1 MYVGLFISRSW
12 IISKVAQRIYLC
24 CALLAIAEFGL
35 ILATHAALAATG
47 AAELRGAARTLV
59 HILIV
64 PAVVGTATLF
74 VAMWY
79 FWFGIDD
86 SGWLKKTCWFLGL
99 LFVPPFST
107 VLYYFLVYRRSPVL
121 REHTSANSGAAAAS

>member
-1 MYVGLFISRSW
+1 M
-12 IISKVAQRIYLC
+12 YLC
-24 CALLAIAEFGL
+24 CALLTIAEFGL
-35 ILATHAALAATG
+35 ILATRAALSAAG
-47 AAELRGAARTLV
+47 AAELRGAARILV

-64 PAVVGTATLF
+64 PAVAGVATLF

-86 SGWLKKTCWFLGL
+86 SGWLKKACWFLGL

-107 VLYYFLVYRRSPVL
+107 VLYYFLVYRRSPML
-121 REHTSANSGAAAAS
+121 REHTCANSRAAAAS